1 MCSPGVQFQTHI
13 EIFSYPPP
21 FFFYSFP
28 PLPYLFHPYYLPSA
42 FIQYFSPFS
51 PFLSFRYIHS
61 TCAQLARSVPS
72 FLSFPPIPIFS
83 LLVPTSKS
91 RHHFSFSCTLSLQI
105 LRNFLCYTPLILPV
119 VSGFFDSYPSFLLV
133 CVFVPFT
140 QLYIHQSPFAL
151 NLSTSLLTYPFL

>member
-13 EIFSYPPP
+13 EIFSYPPPP

-72 FLSFPPIPIFS
+72 FLSFPPILIFS
-83 LLVPTSKS
+83 LLVPT
-91 RHHFSFSCTLSLQI
+91 
-105 LRNFLCYTPLILPV
+105 FLCHTPLILPV
-119 VSGFFDSYPSFLLV
+119 VSGFFDSFPSFLFV
-133 CVFVPFT
+133 CVFVPF
-140 QLYIHQSPFAL
+140 HSAL
-151 NLSTSLLTYPFL
+151 HSSISFCS